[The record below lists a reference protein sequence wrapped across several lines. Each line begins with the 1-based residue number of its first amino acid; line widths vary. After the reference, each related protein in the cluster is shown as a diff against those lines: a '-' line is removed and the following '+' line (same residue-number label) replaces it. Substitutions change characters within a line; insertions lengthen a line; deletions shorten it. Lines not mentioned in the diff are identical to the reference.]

1 MQTKQLI
8 NKQLE
13 DSLSQ
18 YDQWKLDPHAVP
30 SVAGAYLEI
39 LAPAIER
46 YVDGLASPEKDVI
59 ELIVGGISFKN
70 IAKLRKIRAMN
81 VMLEDIHQ
89 YEWEFRKWM
98 FRICLQQLFNF
109 CPFCHSGP
117 RWSGTSPHPKV
128 NGSVCD
134 HQARWWAEEMK
145 EGKE

>member
-117 RWSGTSPHPKV
+117 RWNGASPNPKLSGTVCPHKEM
-128 NGSVCD
+128 
-134 HQARWWAEEMK
+134 REMERIAEIQE
-145 EGKE
+145 